1 MDPYAQRIPSGRAVL
16 IVRVRVAMGLDEV
29 RERVESLVP
38 NGFMLVPCPSRQA
51 LEKFDAVGKK
61 TALRIPGA
69 LMLNPGAE
77 IGARRGQV
85 PAGHVGVTVFGG
97 ECPSGLVMLV
107 PLPSQRVDGV
117 NAESA
122 KKLCGKLLRQFRG
135 EVDI

>member
-1 MDPYAQRIPSGRAVL
+1 MKSVSALNRWFQMASCWFHAHPGR
-16 IVRVRVAMGLDEV
+16 
-29 RERVESLVP
+29 
-38 NGFMLVPCPSRQA
+38 

-122 KKLCGKLLRQFRG
+122 KNCAASFFGNFAGGGYLGYRSRCR
-135 EVDI
+135 